1 MRNTSNASHYDVL
14 IATIGTSMTNGYV
27 ESLTKTI
34 EELTLQGMSYRWLNG
49 FGSLDHNARESTL
62 TGNGLNLNPNDKG
75 PLGDRYTYKKIIWI
89 APNISWTVKNFMKLY
104 EADDAVVT
112 GAYLLADGVTTT
124 IKRDM
129 SNVCLSKGQILQL
142 KSSGKKQ
149 SILSTKFGFLAVKSG
164 VYEKIDRPWHVV
176 FNGLETEE
184 DSWCM
189 KVRDAGFDV
198 KLDPTVLVEAAA
210 SGEIKWK

>member
-1 MRNTSNASHYDVL
+1 MKNDKASHYDVL
-14 IATIGTSMTNGYV
+14 IATIGTTMTNGYV

-34 EELTLQGMSYRWLNG
+34 EELTLQGISYRWLNG

-75 PLGDRYTYKKIIWI
+75 PLGDRYTYKKIFWI
-89 APNISWTVKNFMKLY
+89 APNISWTVKNFLKLY
-104 EADDAVVT
+104 EAEDAVVT
-112 GAYLLADGVTTT
+112 GAYLLSDGVTTT
-124 IKRDM
+124 IKRPMDRIP
-129 SNVCLSKGQILQL
+129 LTKGQILQL
-142 KSSGKKQ
+142 KSGSKKYP
-149 SILSTKFGFLAVKSG
+149 IGSTKFGFLAVKSG

-176 FNGLETEE
+176 FNRFDTEE

-189 KVRDAGFDV
+189 KVQQAGFEI

-210 SGEIKWK
+210 SGEITWK